1 MPSLILLKPLF
12 SEKAQNSATSGFYTF
27 KVVRTANKFQ
37 IKSAVEV
44 QFGVKVEGV
53 KTQNY
58 KPETKRR
65 GKFTGKT
72 KAFKK
77 AIVRLAEGSIDLWA
91 PPEKKETKVAKE
103 TKETKE
109 KKEVKT

>member
-27 KVVRTANKFQ
+27 KVAKYANKFQ

-65 GKFTGKT
+65 GKFIGKT

-77 AIVRLAEGSIDLWA
+77 AIVKLKEGSIDLWA
-91 PPEKKETKVAKE
+91 PPEESKTQNVKSKKKDEK
-103 TKETKE
+103 KE
-109 KKEVKT
+109 KK